1 MLDKEEW
8 CIVRYVC
15 DNEPRKGEV
24 DILIHKQYQWEA
36 QGSYYRHKWEYLA
49 RGLTEQQAKDYE
61 KLFKE

>member
-1 MLDKEEW
+1 MLDEEEW
-8 CIVRYVC
+8 CIVRWHDGELLV
-15 DNEPRKGEV
+15 RK
-24 DILIHKQYQWEA
+24 KYQWEA